1 MEVFKKVFE
10 KISKIARVVLGWVK
24 WNILE
29 ICAVIIVLCGLG
41 FFLNYAVD
49 FNRRLN
55 EVQTGKKFRI
65 ESPDR
70 NPYKE
75 SEIYEGTI
83 IDRNG
88 DYILYTKENG
98 DTSSINFRV
107 FFDCGEFKIID

>member
-1 MEVFKKVFE
+1 MFE

-24 WNILE
+24 WNIRE
-29 ICAVIIVLCGLG
+29 ICVVIIVLCGLV

-55 EVQTGKKFRI
+55 GVQAGKKFRI

-88 DYILYTKENG
+88 DYILYKKENG

>member
-1 MEVFKKVFE
+1 MKVFK

-24 WNILE
+24 RNIRK
-29 ICAVIIVLCGLG
+29 ICVVIIVLYCLA
-41 FFLNYAVD
+41 FLLNYAVD
-49 FNRRLN
+49 FNRRLD
-55 EVQTGKKFRI
+55 EVQAGKKFRI
-65 ESPDR
+65 ESPDK

-83 IDRNG
+83 IDRND
-88 DYILYTKENG
+88 DYILYIKENG